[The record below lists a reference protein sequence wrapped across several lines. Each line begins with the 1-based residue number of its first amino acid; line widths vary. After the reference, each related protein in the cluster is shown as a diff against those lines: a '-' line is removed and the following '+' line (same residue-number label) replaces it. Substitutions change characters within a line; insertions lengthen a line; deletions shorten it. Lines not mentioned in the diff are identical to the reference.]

1 MRQRAAE
8 IAGHGVT
15 LVRNGAGMIPLPD
28 GPAYVLSLVPE
39 ARIPE
44 DAAGQPT
51 LSAMLRTLQRP
62 ARDVLLS
69 AGVLGGGRN
78 RGGAGGGARGL
89 WGRPPPPRPPA
100 GNHSRPLPRRTR
112 HRVVDFRHVPG
123 RTAAIS

>member
-28 GPAYVLSLVPE
+28 GPADVLSLVPQ

-62 ARDVLLS
+62 ARDILLS
-69 AGVLGGGRN
+69 AGDSWDGATGGGVVIVVPHSQGRPSPWQGGLGG
-78 RGGAGGGARGL
+78 RGGGGPRGRPGGGGAR
-89 WGRPPPPRPPA
+89 PA
-100 GNHSRPLPRRTR
+100 PHAP
-112 HRVVDFRHVPG
+112 D
-123 RTAAIS
+123 